1 MREKQFSSH
10 EKEMNKTFKTIYRN
24 YFLNEIAV
32 DEEDV
37 IGLVEPIQI
46 QDIGEVQSKV
56 DSGNGAYN
64 VIHGDII
71 DKRGDFIIVQTVNG
85 KKLKKKVVD
94 KVVIHIGSGNKEERP
109 VVLFDIVFDGRH
121 YKDVPFSI
129 ADRSE
134 NEYPV
139 LIGKD
144 FVSKIDKLIDVDK
157 TED

>member
-1 MREKQFSSH
+1 
-10 EKEMNKTFKTIYRN
+10 MNKGFKTIYRN
-24 YFLNEIAV
+24 YFLNEIA
-32 DEEDV
+32 DNDV
-37 IGLVEPIQI
+37 IGLVEPITI
-46 QDIGEVQSKV
+46 DSVGDVEAKV

-64 VIHGDII
+64 VLHGDILSR
-71 DKRGDFIIVQTVNG
+71 RGDNIIIGTVNN
-85 KKLKKKVVD
+85 KKLKKQVVD
-94 KVVIHIGSGNKEERP
+94 TVVIHIGSGNKEERP
-109 VVLFDIVFDGRH
+109 VVLFDIIFDGKK

-157 TED
+157 EEV

>member
-1 MREKQFSSH
+1 
-10 EKEMNKTFKTIYRN
+10 MNKTFKSIYRS
-24 YFLNEIAV
+24 YFLNEIAME
-32 DEEDV
+32 EEDV
-37 IGLVEPIQI
+37 IGLVEPIHI
-46 QDIGEVQSKV
+46 EEIGEVQSKV

-64 VIHGDII
+64 VLHGDIQS
-71 DKRGDFIIVQTVNG
+71 KRGNFIIVHTVNG

-94 KVVIHIGSGNKEERP
+94 TVVIHIGSGNKEERP
-109 VVLFDIVFDGRH
+109 VVLFDIVFDGKK

-139 LIGKD
+139 LVGKD

-157 TED
+157 SGS

>member
-1 MREKQFSSH
+1 
-10 EKEMNKTFKTIYRN
+10 MNKGFNTIYRN
-24 YFLNEIAV
+24 YFLNEIA
-32 DEEDV
+32 DNDV
-37 IGLVEPIQI
+37 IGLVEPITI
-46 QDIGEVQSKV
+46 DSVGDVEAKV

-64 VIHGDII
+64 VLHGDILSR
-71 DKRGDFIIVQTVNG
+71 RGDNIIIGTVNN
-85 KKLKKKVVD
+85 KKLKKQVVD
-94 KVVIHIGSGNKEERP
+94 TVVIHIGSGNKEERP
-109 VVLFDIVFDGRH
+109 VVLFDIVFDGKK

-157 TED
+157 EEV

>member
-1 MREKQFSSH
+1 
-10 EKEMNKTFKTIYRN
+10 MNKGFNTIYRN
-24 YFLNEIAV
+24 YFLNEIA
-32 DEEDV
+32 DNDV
-37 IGLVEPIQI
+37 IGLVEPITI
-46 QDIGEVQSKV
+46 DSVGDVEAKV

-64 VIHGDII
+64 VLHGDILS
-71 DKRGDFIIVQTVNG
+71 KRGDNIIIGTVNN
-85 KKLKKKVVD
+85 KKLKKQVVD
-94 KVVIHIGSGNKEERP
+94 TVVIHIGSGNKEERP
-109 VVLFDIVFDGRH
+109 VVLFDIVFDGKK

-157 TED
+157 EEV

>member
-1 MREKQFSSH
+1 
-10 EKEMNKTFKTIYRN
+10 MNRDFKTIYRN
-24 YFLNEIAV
+24 YFLNEIVV

-37 IGLVEPIQI
+37 IGLVEPIELS
-46 QDIGEVQSKV
+46 DIGEVQSKV

-64 VIHGDII
+64 VIHGII
-71 DKRGDFIIVQTVNG
+71 VNKRGDNIIIQTVNN

-94 KVVIHIGSGNKEERP
+94 KVIIHIGSGNKEERP
-109 VVLFDIVFDGRH
+109 VVLFDIIFDGKK

-129 ADRSE
+129 ANRSE

-144 FVSKIDKLIDVDK
+144 FISSIDKLIDVDK
-157 TED
+157 EDD

>member
-1 MREKQFSSH
+1 
-10 EKEMNKTFKTIYRN
+10 MNKDFKSIYRN
-24 YFLNEIAV
+24 YFLNEIA
-32 DEEDV
+32 DNGV
-37 IGLVEPIQI
+37 IGLVEPITI
-46 QDIGEVQSKV
+46 DSVGDVEAKV

-64 VIHGDII
+64 VLHGDILSR
-71 DKRGDFIIVQTVNG
+71 RGNNIIIGTVNN
-85 KKLKKKVVD
+85 KKLKKQVVD
-94 KVVIHIGSGNKEERP
+94 TVIIHIGSGNKEERP
-109 VVLFDIVFDGRH
+109 VVLFDIIFDGKK

-157 TED
+157 EEV